1 MPPNLNEGK
10 PPSRNDKFTIRLM
23 DRAAFL
29 ERVHLAHSRVALW
42 LHNNPNGGP
51 CREDRIVYYFE
62 LLNHFDLLRPGVRLV
77 DLGGGLSWFAPIAF
91 ELGLETVLIDDFGG
105 GGGLEHQ
112 SAQESR
118 AILDRMRAKGIQIHE
133 VDFLSNPL
141 PLPGESIDV
150 VTCFHSLEH
159 WHNSPKPLFAHL
171 RRVIKMGGFLAL
183 ATPNAVNMRKRIAVA
198 LGKTNLSRLEEW
210 YGEPI
215 FRGHVREPIIA
226 DLCKLLEW
234 NQFAVREISGRN
246 FIGRASES
254 LANYPRGLAN
264 AIAVASQSFLRY
276 FPSLCSDIHVV
287 GQKQ

>member
-1 MPPNLNEGK
+1 
-10 PPSRNDKFTIRLM
+10 M

-29 ERVHLAHSRVALW
+29 ERVHSAHNRVALW

-118 AILDRMRAKGIQIHE
+118 AILDRMRAKGIQIQE

-141 PLPGESIDV
+141 PLPNESIDV

-171 RRVIKMGGFLAL
+171 RRVIKLGGFLVL
-183 ATPNAVNMRKRIAVA
+183 ATPNAVNIRKRIAVA

-215 FRGHVREPIIA
+215 FRGHVREPVIA

-254 LANYPRGLAN
+254 LATYPRTFGRPAWRCPVIE
-264 AIAVASQSFLRY
+264 APAAS
-276 FPSLCSDIHVV
+276 
-287 GQKQ
+287 